1 MMLCRAWRK
10 VIMTLF
16 FPLAC
21 LAFAASAQAVAAE
34 LPTSSGLVVGS
45 DAGQT
50 LTLSMADF
58 AKLPRTA
65 LRVKEPHSE
74 TMATYEGVLL
84 FELLQKAGVRFVDPS
99 TPETAERKLPG
110 SLRTSY
116 VLIEA
121 ADGYQ
126 VVYSVAELHPDL
138 GGRQLLLADSK
149 NGQPLDAKA
158 APYQVIAAAS
168 ELHGRWIRQVTRIL
182 VQPAVRPAGEQQSP
196 ASESL
201 VIENE
206 AGKSLRLTPAEFAK
220 LPRTTIHDKI
230 PPHEDLT
237 AGYEGVL
244 LHELLG
250 NAGVQFLD
258 PAGAA
263 TGEKRIPA
271 ALRTAYVLIEAAD
284 GYQVVFSI
292 PEIHPDLGGS
302 RVLVVD
308 RVDGQPLEEDSRPYR
323 IIIANSKLYEVWIR
337 QVTRILVR
345 SATKST
351 HPAPRPGTSGSMPG
365 SGRLYLVGTGPGDPE
380 LITLKAASVL
390 RTADTVFCFSW
401 LKEELTRFVEPGRV
415 QVVSP
420 LLMGGRYLGQKP
432 EEVPAELR
440 DGALQ
445 ATAEHAKFKQQV
457 EQLVAQGKKVAFAD
471 NGDPTVFSPWSWATQ
486 EFA

>member
-1 MMLCRAWRK
+1 MK
-10 VIMTLF
+10 
-16 FPLAC
+16 
-21 LAFAASAQAVAAE
+21 
-34 LPTSSGLVVGS
+34 
-45 DAGQT
+45 
-50 LTLSMADF
+50 
-58 AKLPRTA
+58 
-65 LRVKEPHSE
+65 
-74 TMATYEGVLL
+74 
-84 FELLQKAGVRFVDPS
+84 LLQKAGLRFVDPS
-99 TPETAERKLPG
+99 TPERAQGELARR

-126 VVYSVAELHPDL
+126 VVYSVAEVHSDL
-138 GGRQLLLADSK
+138 GGRQVLLADSK

-158 APYQVIAAAS
+158 A
-168 ELHGRWIRQVTRIL
+168 LIRSL
-182 VQPAVRPAGEQQSP
+182 PRPANYMVAGFGKSLVSLCNRRCGWLTEQQSP
-196 ASESL
+196 GSESL

-206 AGKSLRLTPAEFAK
+206 AGKPLRSTPAEFAK

-258 PAGAA
+258 PAAA
-263 TGEKRIPA
+263 AQIEKRIPA
-271 ALRTAYVLIEAAD
+271 GLRTAYVLIEAAD

-337 QVTRILVR
+337 QVMRILGIL

-351 HPAPRPGTSGSMPG
+351 NPVPRPGPSGNMPG
-365 SGRLYLVGTGPGDPE
+365 SGRLYLVGTGPGYP
-380 LITLKAASVL
+380 LLTTLKAANVL
-390 RTADTVFCFSW
+390 RTADTVFCFSR

-440 DGALQ
+440 NGARQ

-457 EQLVAQGKKVAFAD
+457 EQLVVQGKQQSFAD
-471 NGDPTVFSPWSWATQ
+471 SGDPTVFSPWSWATQ
-486 EFA
+486 ERVTTARCYTGHQFLQCCQRRLKQGVSGSGSITLTSGNNAITIDKDGRSQWYAGLLHTSGEDG